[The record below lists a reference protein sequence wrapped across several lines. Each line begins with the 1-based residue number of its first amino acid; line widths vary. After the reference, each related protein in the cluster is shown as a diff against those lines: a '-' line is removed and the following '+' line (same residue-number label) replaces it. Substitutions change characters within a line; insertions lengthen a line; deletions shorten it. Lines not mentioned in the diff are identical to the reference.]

1 MSKTAVFELQPTI
14 FFSASETYTY
24 DDGPSAYMLAGW
36 HLRHGRGRKY
46 GIIPISEVVPFKQLG
61 LFRDDV
67 HRTSDHVRISKVTVL
82 FTAWRSAHV
91 RFTCFLFRH
100 GQRAGEALSI
110 STRPHVDSVKYLELS
125 GPRQPV
131 SRLLFKMMDESEV
144 VDDCGETI
152 IDIAHG
158 RCGLPTSQGPIG
170 QVVAR
175 NGCEDYHSCGSMF
188 DEYLNSTDS
197 TMFIR
202 THIVIELWEDEYFA
216 SSETSR
222 SIVSQPLEM
231 FVGMDDLSTDFAKVA
246 SIDLPIVVSV
256 EFEDVS

>member
-1 MSKTAVFELQPTI
+1 
-14 FFSASETYTY
+14 
-24 DDGPSAYMLAGW
+24 
-36 HLRHGRGRKY
+36 
-46 GIIPISEVVPFKQLG
+46 
-61 LFRDDV
+61 
-67 HRTSDHVRISKVTVL
+67 
-82 FTAWRSAHV
+82 
-91 RFTCFLFRH
+91 
-100 GQRAGEALSI
+100 
-110 STRPHVDSVKYLELS
+110 
-125 GPRQPV
+125 
-131 SRLLFKMMDESEV
+131 MMDESEV